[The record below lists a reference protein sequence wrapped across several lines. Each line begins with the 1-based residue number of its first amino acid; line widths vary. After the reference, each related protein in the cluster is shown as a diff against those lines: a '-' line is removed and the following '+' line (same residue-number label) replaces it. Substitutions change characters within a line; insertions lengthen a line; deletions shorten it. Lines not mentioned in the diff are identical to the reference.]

1 MIKYCW
7 DVNIWSRIVEQVYIY
22 IYMVRER
29 ERDLPKLLTNSSL
42 ASLKLDFNLPNSPVK
57 RITQF

>member
-29 ERDLPKLLTNSSL
+29 ERDLPKLLTNSSP

>member
-1 MIKYCW
+1 
-7 DVNIWSRIVEQVYIY
+7 
-22 IYMVRER
+22 MVRER
-29 ERDLPKLLTNSSL
+29 ERDLPELLTNSSP

>member
-22 IYMVRER
+22 IYIYIYGKRER
-29 ERDLPKLLTNSSL
+29 KRL
-42 ASLKLDFNLPNSPVK
+42 ARTLNKF
-57 RITQF
+57 ITSFSQARFQPP